1 MKIIKRSQLA
11 LLSLSFMIMIAGY
24 INYKYDPEREKNL
37 GQTVHVS
44 GSDVFLYE
52 NSQTDSASDSSVNI
66 YTETSKNTNDTNMY
80 KNKSYT
86 QSNLATFKEQRD
98 NMFSELEETYKEVI
112 SSEQENSVKEKY
124 QEKLDEVVEKKH
136 LIGIVENL
144 IKSKG
149 IKNIVIVPTGEN
161 INIMVSS
168 DEKITDTQIAIIES
182 IIEEEFNI
190 EADKISIQN
199 VTETVDD
206 STDNFN

>member
-199 VTETVDD
+199 VTEQ
-206 STDNFN
+206 

>member
-52 NSQTDSASDSSVNI
+52 NSQIDSTNAGSSVNI
-66 YTETSKNTNDTNMY
+66 YSETSKNTNNTNMY

-86 QSNLATFKEQRD
+86 QSSLTTFKEQRD

-144 IKSKG
+144 IKTKG
-149 IKNIVIVPTGEN
+149 VENIVIVPTGEN
-161 INIMVSS
+161 INIMVAS

-190 EADKISIQN
+190 QADKISIQN
-199 VTETVDD
+199 VTESTSD
-206 STDNFN
+206 SL

>member
-52 NSQTDSASDSSVNI
+52 NSQTDSASDRSVNI

-199 VTETVDD
+199 VTEQ
-206 STDNFN
+206 